1 MQQIVKMFNN
11 HFNANRIYAD
21 LKKWKINPRFLEAR
35 SVTEYIENKLDYYD
49 RILENY
55 QQKDGKGVKSREM
68 YKLLEDFKD
77 EVKRIKEARGDDY
90 DDVDLDTLSQT
101 SISLLDYVKLL
112 QKDEN
117 YIRDINKL
125 QDSLLKDL
133 LRARELEL
141 EQLNIDGVLNTVY
154 EELFDIADRVGM
166 PHLPQAFHHNVR
178 KKLAEI
184 NGTTVNLLGNPE
196 LENFL
201 KEQKERYK
209 EPKSNKRKYFIQNS
223 SKTREHH
230 RKLS

>member
-21 LKKWKINPRFLEAR
+21 LKKWKINPRFLEAH

-117 YIRDINKL
+117 YTRDINKL

-141 EQLNIDGVLNTVY
+141 EQL
-154 EELFDIADRVGM
+154 
-166 PHLPQAFHHNVR
+166 
-178 KKLAEI
+178 
-184 NGTTVNLLGNPE
+184 
-196 LENFL
+196 
-201 KEQKERYK
+201 
-209 EPKSNKRKYFIQNS
+209 S
-223 SKTREHH
+223 
-230 RKLS
+230 